1 MHYQKNTS
9 MLRLLTQYL
18 LAISLAVACGAS
30 HATDDY
36 IVASALYEDQSAVM
50 TFDEVRTQT
59 LVPAGTFISKGY
71 TRSAFWL
78 RLTIDPTRRG
88 AAEAGKQDKLYVRVQ
103 PPYLDDVR
111 LYDPAYP
118 FGHER
123 VNGDHYPWSES
134 EIPSVN
140 FVFAIPAG
148 SQQRDIWVRMRTTST
163 NMLRV
168 QVLDEKSLAL
178 AEKSQDSLAGI
189 FLGLMLILVMWPAM
203 IWVSDRDL
211 LSGLFVLKQGVIFL
225 HALAIIGY
233 WRMLLSSFLAPIQI
247 DFTCTMMIVGF
258 GLSSVIFHYFYFLQ
272 FDVRRWVTL
281 WLQGMMLVY
290 VPCLLF
296 LFAGDIYTAV
306 RINTAC
312 LGVLSL
318 SFIIVPPFGIRWH
331 AMRQPIISFPTM
343 MTIHV
348 IIFVV
353 AWIFVLPA
361 LGIFATTSFAPY
373 IGLFYGAISGFLFLL
388 VLKHRNRMI
397 RESRFME
404 FAKVEANLQAEKNK
418 REEQSKFLYMLT
430 HEIKTSL
437 SVIRIAFGS
446 DAQYN
451 KYRGHVS
458 EAISD
463 ISDVIDRTLI
473 VDKFDAAQIEVCK
486 QWMDLALLVR
496 EQAMVSGV
504 VVQSEPAVE
513 IHSDPNLIRRIVVNL
528 IDNALKYGDA
538 ESPVTVLLS
547 EAGAGTD
554 RSIRLAV
561 QNKIGPVGAPDPARV
576 FEKYYRA
583 PHAHVRTGS
592 GLGLYLVRH
601 LAELL
606 GGSVRYHPQPGH
618 VIFELT
624 LPVSSGDTRPTST
637 IAMNH
642 HE

>member
-1 MHYQKNTS
+1 MFRQ
-9 MLRLLTQYL
+9 LTQFL
-18 LAISLAVACGAS
+18 LALALVATCGVG

-36 IVASALYEDQSAVM
+36 IVASALYEDQSASM
-50 TFDEVRTQT
+50 TFDEVRTKP
-59 LVPAGTFISKGY
+59 LEPVATFISKGY
-71 TRSAFWL
+71 SRSAFWL
-78 RLTIDPTRRG
+78 RLTIDPARLDG
-88 AAEAGKQDKLYVRVQ
+88 SAAGKQDSLYVRVQ

-118 FGHER
+118 VSHER
-123 VNGDHYPWSES
+123 VNGDHYPWSGS
-134 EIPSVN
+134 EVPSVN

-148 SQQRDIWVRMRTTST
+148 SQQRDIWVRIKTTST
-163 NMLRV
+163 SMLRI

-178 AEKSQDSLAGI
+178 AEKAQDSLAGI
-189 FLGLMLILVMWPAM
+189 YLGLMLILVLWPTL
-203 IWVSDRDL
+203 IWASDRDL

-225 HALAIIGY
+225 QALAILGY
-233 WRMLLSSFLAPIQI
+233 WRLLLSSFLTPIQI
-247 DFTCTMMIVGF
+247 DFACNLFIVGF
-258 GLSSVIFHYFYFLQ
+258 GLSSIIFHHYYFLQ
-272 FDVRRWVTL
+272 FEVKRWVTRSL
-281 WLQGMMLVY
+281 IGLMLAY
-290 VPCLLF
+290 IPCLLL
-296 LFAGDIYTAV
+296 LFTGDVYSAV
-306 RINTAC
+306 RINMAC
-312 LGVLSL
+312 LALLSL
-318 SFIIVPPFGIRWH
+318 FFIIVPPFGIRWRE
-331 AMRQPIISFPTM
+331 MREPIISFKTM
-343 MTIHV
+343 MAIHATT
-348 IIFVV
+348 FLV

-361 LGIFATTSFAPY
+361 FGILATTSFAPY
-373 IGLFYGAISGFLFLL
+373 VGQAYGAISGFLFLL

-473 VDKFDAAQIEVCK
+473 VDKFDGAQIEVCK

-618 VIFELT
+618 VTFELT
-624 LPVSSGDTRPTST
+624 LPVSSGDTRPAST

>member
-1 MHYQKNTS
+1 MFRQ
-9 MLRLLTQYL
+9 LTQNL
-18 LAISLAVACGAS
+18 LALALAVACGAS

-36 IVASALYEDQSAVM
+36 IVASALYEDRSAVM
-50 TFDEVRTQT
+50 TFDEVRSQT

-71 TRSAFWL
+71 SRSAFWL
-78 RLTIDPTRRG
+78 RLTIDPTRTG
-88 AAEAGKQDKLYVRVQ
+88 TAAAGKQERLYVRVQ

-111 LYDPAYP
+111 LYDPANP
-118 FGHER
+118 VGHER

-168 QVLDEKSLAL
+168 QVLDEKSLGL

-189 FLGLMLILVMWPAM
+189 FLGLMLILILWPTM
-203 IWVSDRDL
+203 IWASDRDL

-225 HALAIIGY
+225 QALAVFGY
-233 WRMLLSSFLAPIQI
+233 WRMLVSSFLTPMQI
-247 DFTCTMMIVGF
+247 DFTFSLFIVSF
-258 GLSSVIFHYFYFLQ
+258 GLSSIIFHYFYFLQ
-272 FDVRRWVTL
+272 FEVRRWVTL
-281 WLQGMMLVY
+281 WLQGLMLAY
-290 VPCLLF
+290 IPCLLW
-296 LFAGDIYTAV
+296 LFTGDIYAAV
-306 RINTAC
+306 RINTTC
-312 LGVLSL
+312 LGVLTL
-318 SFIIVPPFGIRWH
+318 SFIIVPLFGIRWH
-331 AMRQPIISFPTM
+331 AMRQPIISFPAM
-343 MTIHV
+343 MTIHA

-373 IGLFYGAISGFLFLL
+373 IGQVYGAISGFLFLL

-404 FAKVEANLQAEKNK
+404 FAKVEANLQAEKSK

-446 DAQYN
+446 EAHYR

-496 EQAMVSGV
+496 EQATVSDV
-504 VVQSEPAVE
+504 IVQAAPAVE

-538 ESPVTVLLS
+538 ESAVTVQLS
-547 EAGAGTD
+547 VVSAGTD

-606 GGSVRYHPQPGH
+606 GGSVQYHPQPGH

-624 LPVSSGDTRPTST
+624 LPVSSEDARPTST
-637 IAMNH
+637 FAMNH